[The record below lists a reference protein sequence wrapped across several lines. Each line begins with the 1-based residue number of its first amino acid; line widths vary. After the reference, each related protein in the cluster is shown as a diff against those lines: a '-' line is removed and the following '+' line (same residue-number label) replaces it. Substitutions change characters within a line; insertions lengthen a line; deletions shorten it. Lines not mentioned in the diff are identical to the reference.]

1 MSTFREA
8 SKKVWTSADTVEHIN
23 AGSLQRIADAC
34 EKMALRHTEL
44 IDSRDRYVRLLTNC
58 QAERDALRK
67 QVSALRGVIT
77 KLRRR
82 AAG

>member
-1 MSTFREA
+1 MTTMKESSKRE
-8 SKKVWTSADTVEHIN
+8 WTSRDITEDIN
-23 AGSLQRIADAC
+23 VGSLQRIADAC

-44 IDSRDRYVRLLTNC
+44 IDARDKYANWLRNC
-58 QAERDALRK
+58 EAERDALRK